1 MMTSPAPSKRFR
13 RIVITLR
20 SHSEADPALNAATI
34 LARALKAELFG
45 LFVEEEAALHS
56 SELPF
61 ARVVGRSPSGAQ
73 TLSRETM
80 LAAFEHDAVA
90 CRRMLS
96 MRAKQARVAWQ
107 FDRVRGES
115 HHAADQQ
122 AGQGDILLLQESYG
136 GAGVREI
143 IAQARAATDRLGG
156 MILMGPWQRRR
167 SGPVVA
173 IIENISSEGGIDAG
187 DADERILQLAMR
199 IAKEQ
204 ASRLLLFVV
213 GETREETDEALQHAQ
228 EQLPLGATM
237 DGYAFH
243 GDAVAEV
250 CHGLQVCA
258 PSFVLLDVE
267 GVLFRDDAR
276 AERLLRSAKSPVALL
291 KSRES

>member
-1 MMTSPAPSKRFR
+1 MMTSSAPSKRFR

-20 SHSEADPALNAATI
+20 SHSEADSALNAATI
-34 LARALKAELFG
+34 LAQALKAELFG

-56 SELPF
+56 SALPF
-61 ARVVGRSPSGAQ
+61 ARVVGRSPTQ

-96 MRAKQARVAWQ
+96 VRAKQARVAWQ

-115 HHAADQQ
+115 HQAADQQ

-156 MILMGPWQRRR
+156 MILMGPWQCRR

-173 IIENISSEGGIDAG
+173 IIENIRAEGGIDAG
-187 DADERILQLAMR
+187 DTDERILQLAMR